1 MFPNFPSLLRRAHR
15 NCKDGNF
22 VVEKVRLPPPPF
34 PKSCI
39 RPCKML
45 QMRQT
50 IAQQRCKCNRI
61 RYVVFASFM
70 WFVAQ
75 SHLHRF
81 VQPFVAFGV
90 FCSTVAFAA
99 FKARQPQSHSARCP
113 ISATIIIY
121 IQLHGR
127 NMGISSYAQNIRF
140 QKLFII

>member
-1 MFPNFPSLLRRAHR
+1 MSPNCPSLLRRAHKFVY
-15 NCKDGNF
+15 NV
-22 VVEKVRLPPPPF
+22 VVEIFRLSPLF

-45 QMRQT
+45 QMRQN
-50 IAQQRCKCNRI
+50 IAQQSCKCNRI

-75 SHLHRF
+75 SHLQRF
-81 VQPFVAFGV
+81 VQPFVAFAV
-90 FCSTVAFAA
+90 FCRTVAFAA
-99 FKARQPQSHSARCP
+99 FKARQPQSYSARCP

-127 NMGISSYAQNIRF
+127 NMGISSYAHNIRF
-140 QKLFII
+140 QKLFIT